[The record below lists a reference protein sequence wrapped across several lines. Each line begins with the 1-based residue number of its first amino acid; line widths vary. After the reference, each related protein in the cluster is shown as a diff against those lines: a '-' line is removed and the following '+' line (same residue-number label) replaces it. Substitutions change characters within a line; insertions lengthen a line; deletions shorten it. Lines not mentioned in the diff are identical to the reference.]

1 MPQSDQSP
9 SVEIVVDHSTVM
21 RSRSYDAEPAIYA
34 LIDKDRAYFAPWIEW
49 MREYTPEMLHQNV
62 IETYRETA
70 EGTLYLFDIF
80 YEGTFVGAVDAHNVV
95 AGSSAELGYWVGQD
109 YIGKGLATTC
119 TQALI
124 DYLRTTYTITQ
135 FYAVIEDHNAASI
148 RVAEKLGFK
157 RDDTAPV
164 EHEANEVVYSKTL

>member
-21 RSRSYDAEPAIYA
+21 RSRSYGAEPAIYA

-49 MREYTPEMLHQNV
+49 MRDYTPEMLHQNV
-62 IETYRETA
+62 IETYAETA

-80 YEGTFVGAVDAHNVV
+80 HEGRFVGAVDAHNVV
-95 AGSSAELGYWVGQD
+95 AGSSAELGYWIGQD
-109 YIGKGLATTC
+109 YIGKGLATKC

-124 DYLRTTYTITQ
+124 DYLHTAHAITQ
-135 FYAVIEDHNAASI
+135 LYAVIENRNLASI
-148 RVAEKLGFK
+148 RVAEKLGFT
-157 RDDTAPV
+157 RDGSSTV
-164 EHEANEVVYSKTL
+164 EHDANEVIYSRTL